1 MVRDREDPGTLPLQG
16 LPMRLERVQ
25 RCLRSLHQRRFIYAM
40 QEEKSFFFEQSVL
53 VSKANR
59 ISHQEDPERN
69 RRKVPETTTWS

>member
-40 QEEKSFFFEQSVL
+40 QEESFFFEQSVL